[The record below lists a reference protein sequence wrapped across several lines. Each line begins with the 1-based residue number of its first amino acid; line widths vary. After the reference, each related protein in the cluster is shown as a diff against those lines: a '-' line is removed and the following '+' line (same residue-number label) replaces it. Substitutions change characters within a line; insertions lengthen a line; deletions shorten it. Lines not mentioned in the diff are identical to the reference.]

1 MLGYVLQPKWLA
13 ATASAAL
20 LVTVVIAAVRPAE
33 GQSSRIDP
41 RDVTRPQATQPFAG
55 DAAALLITGTKRHGD
70 SSLSTVKDR
79 SCNTCHL
86 EADSY
91 NATFKR
97 PWPHFVA
104 SVKTKTGL
112 DRITAEGMVQ
122 FCMISAMNA
131 KPLAWDSEAL
141 AGLTAFVLERHKMV
155 EQKK

>member
-1 MLGYVLQPKWLA
+1 MVHTTTRLA
-13 ATASAAL
+13 GIAMAAAMA
-20 LVTVVIAAVRPAE
+20 VTVGVSLVGDAS
-33 GQSSRIDP
+33 GQGSRINP
-41 RDVTRPQATQPFAG
+41 KQVTRPGVTKPFSTDAG
-55 DAAALLITGTKRHGD
+55 KLLAAGTARHGD
-70 SSLSTVKDR
+70 ASLSTVAGR

-86 EADSY
+86 EEASY
-91 NATFKR
+91 NATFKK

-141 AGLTAFVLERHKMV
+141 AGLTAFVLDRHKNVV
-155 EQKK
+155 EK

>member
-1 MLGYVLQPKWLA
+1 MHFHYDA
-13 ATASAAL
+13 AWQ
-20 LVTVVIAAVRPAE
+20 R
-33 GQSSRIDP
+33 QSSRINP
-41 RDVTRPQATQPFAG
+41 RDVTRPQGTKPFSG
-55 DAAALLITGTKRHGD
+55 DVTALLATGTESHGD
-70 SSLSTVKDR
+70 TSLSTVEGR

-91 NATFKR
+91 KATFKK

-131 KPLAWDSEAL
+131 KPLAWDAEAL
-141 AGLTAFVLERHKMV
+141 AGLTAFVLDRHKKVV
-155 EQKK
+155 EK